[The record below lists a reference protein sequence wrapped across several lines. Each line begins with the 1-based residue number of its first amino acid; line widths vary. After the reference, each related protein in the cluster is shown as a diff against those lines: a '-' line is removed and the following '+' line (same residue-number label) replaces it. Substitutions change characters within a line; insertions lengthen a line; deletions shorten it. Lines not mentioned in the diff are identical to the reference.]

1 MEDYDAKR
9 IQRYEFAKQLV
20 DGRSVYDID
29 CRDGIGAKIL
39 DNVIDYFGMSFNSM
53 IIDSAKLQYGDPF
66 VGYPI
71 DFRASN
77 LNELSGNMAYRD
89 TVICFD
95 TIEQLRN
102 PEQFLDWCADHA
114 NNLVISIESIKF
126 AEALHPMF
134 KSRWK
139 KVEFYTQDGLQMH
152 KGIKDCDGGVF
163 IGVCRCSQ

>member
-1 MEDYDAKR
+1 MEEYDAQR
-9 IQRYEFAKQLV
+9 IQRYEFARQMV

-39 DNVIDYFGMSFNSM
+39 DNVVDYFGMGFNSM
-53 IIDSAKLQYGDPF
+53 LIDHAKITYADPF

-71 DFRASN
+71 GFRADN
-77 LNELSGNMAYRD
+77 LNDISGNYPYRD
-89 TVICFD
+89 TVICFE
-95 TIEQLRN
+95 TIEHVGN
-102 PEQFLDWCADHA
+102 PDRFLDWCSEHA

-126 AEALHPMF
+126 AEVLERMF
-134 KSRWK
+134 KARWK

-152 KGIKDCDGGVF
+152 KGMNDCENGVF